1 MANTSEVRDGWLI
14 ETRSAESM
22 TLKDRMSGHKIYLT
36 LRDGTVVGAMGSE
49 PRRYLGLTEAEA
61 RHKARYSNR

>member
-1 MANTSEVRDGWLI
+1 
-14 ETRSAESM
+14 M
-22 TLKDRMSGHKIYLT
+22 TTLVLKDRMSGHKIYLT

-49 PRRYLGLTEAEA
+49 PRRYLGLTEKEA